1 MPPTPPTESALDA
14 FLKKCES
21 ALPETKI
28 GNSYRTRCIGWNRE
42 TSTKICEHV
51 IAGEKTGTFSLPWFY
66 TVHVETKPDIG
77 DFVILLDYDGDPQ
90 ALLQTVGLTL
100 VTFGEIDATHTA
112 LDGPSV
118 RDLAVWRGIHTNY
131 WNGLL
136 EPLGK
141 KVSDAMPVIVE
152 RFVCVYPQV

>member
-1 MPPTPPTESALDA
+1 MPAAPPTKSALDA

-21 ALPETKI
+21 ALPGTDV
-28 GNSYRTRCIGWNRE
+28 GDYRTRCIGWNQE
-42 TSTKICEHV
+42 TATKICEHV
-51 IAGEKTGTFSLPWFY
+51 VAREKTGTFSLPWL
-66 TVHVETKPDIG
+66 HAINVETKPDIG
-77 DFVILLDYDGDPQ
+77 DFVILLDYDGGPQ

-100 VTFGEIDATHTA
+100 LPFKDIDETHTG

-118 RDLAVWRGIHTNY
+118 RDLKVWRGIHTNY

-141 KVSDAMPVIVE
+141 EVGDDLPVVVE
-152 RFVCVYPQV
+152 RFDCLYPRA